1 MTESHPMDR
10 RQFVAGAA
18 AIAGAAALARV
29 AGADEDPNPEPIKI
43 GLVGCGGRGTGA
55 AENAMKAAKNI
66 HLIAMGDLF
75 PDRLAGSRAYLS
87 KRKLDG
93 YKVEDGMCFT
103 GLDAYK
109 KVLETDVDYVL
120 FCTPPSFRPTHVA
133 AAIDAGKHVFMEK
146 PVAVDAPG
154 VRTILAAGEK
164 AKAKNLGI
172 LSGTQYRHH
181 EKFIHTIDRI
191 DQGAIGKVIAGRAY
205 YNVGGAWHRGAKPAW
220 TPMETQLRNWYYYCW
235 LSGDFIVEQHI
246 HTIDVCNWVMG
257 GPPVSALAVG
267 GRLGR
272 TDPKFGNIYD
282 HFCVDYE
289 YPNGAHVMSMCRHFE
304 KTAFHVGADFDGS
317 KGSAEPYK
325 GIIEGETSWKYGGK
339 ATLGTSYVQEHR
351 DFIESIRA
359 GKPLNE
365 AAFVAESTLTA
376 IIGREA
382 AYTGQ
387 KIDFAKYKDS
397 DLALGPET
405 IAMGPA
411 DMRPVPIPGRN
422 R

>member
-1 MTESHPMDR
+1 MSTAHPMDR
-10 RQFVAGAA
+10 RQFVAGTAA
-18 AIAGAAALARV
+18 LAGAAALARL
-29 AGADEDPNPEPIKI
+29 AGAEDEAPAPLRI

-55 AENAMKAAKNI
+55 AENCLRAAENVQ
-66 HLIAMGDLF
+66 LVAMGDLF
-75 PDRLAGSRAYLS
+75 PDRLASSRKYLAG
-87 KRKLDG
+87 RKLAG
-93 YKVEDGMCFT
+93 YAVEDKHCFT

-109 KVLETDVDYVL
+109 QVLETDVDLVL
-120 FCTPPSFRPTHVA
+120 FCTPPGFRPTHVT

-181 EKFIHTIDRI
+181 EKFIETIDRVH
-191 DQGAIGKVIAGRAY
+191 DGAIGRIVAGRAY
-205 YNVGGAWHRGAKPAW
+205 YNVGGAWHRGTKPEW
-220 TPMETQLRNWYYYCW
+220 TPMESQLRNWYYHCW

-246 HTIDVCNWVMG
+246 HTIDVCNWVLG
-257 GPPVSALAVG
+257 GPPVRALAVG

-289 YPNGAHVMSMCRHFE
+289 YPNGVHVMSMCRHFE
-304 KTAFHVGADFDGS
+304 RTDFHVGANFDGTE
-317 KGSAEPYK
+317 GTAEPYQGVIAGGK
-325 GIIEGETSWKYGGK
+325 DWKYGGK
-339 ATLGTSYVQEHR
+339 ATLGTAYVQEHK
-351 DFIESIRA
+351 DFIASIRA
-359 GKPLNE
+359 GTPLNE

-382 AYTGQ
+382 AYTG
-387 KIDFAKYKDS
+387 KAIAFADYMKS
-397 DLALGPET
+397 DLTLGPET
-405 IAMGPA
+405 VAMGPA
-411 DMRPVPIPGRN
+411 EVRRVPIPGKAR
-422 R
+422 